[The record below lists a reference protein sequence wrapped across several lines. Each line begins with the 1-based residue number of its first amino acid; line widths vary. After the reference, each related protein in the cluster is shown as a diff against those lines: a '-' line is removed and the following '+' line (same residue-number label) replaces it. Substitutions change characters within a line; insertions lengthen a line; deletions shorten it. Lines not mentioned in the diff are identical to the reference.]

1 MTDKRFENFVTK
13 YSPMHFF
20 PLSEKRYRGYIS
32 DKMIRSI
39 LLALIWLTG
48 STGKFLVQIYQNFV
62 KDDINPAQSLMIL
75 FGSIEGSN

>member
-1 MTDKRFENFVTK
+1 MTDNRFENFGTK
-13 YSPMHFF
+13 YSMHFF
-20 PLSEKRYRGYIS
+20 LLSEERYRGYTS

-62 KDDINPAQSLMIL
+62 WDDINPAQSLMIL